1 MKTLEA
7 IEKEENSFETVE
19 KEEKEEKEKKEEKEV
34 VKAPKLMRKPTISYW
49 IKQMEDLLDDEK
61 SYMASEE
68 TAIDFD
74 AELAK
79 GPSKE
84 LLLSSL
90 SQSDTILDVKQLEEM
105 QQLYKQ
111 LEDLRQ
117 EVKNQEER

>member
-19 KEEKEEKEKKEEKEV
+19 KEDKEEKEEKEV

-90 SQSDTILDVKQLEEM
+90 S
-105 QQLYKQ
+105 
-111 LEDLRQ
+111 
-117 EVKNQEER
+117 